1 MAEPPASWEQQDDD
15 NTTLSSTTF
24 KLGGLNVNATEF
36 VPTFGS
42 GFSLAP
48 KAPIVSQPTTAPK
61 TPPST
66 PVVPRHTTDEENKQ
80 TEPIIK
86 ADEVNIEQQVKE
98 PITTAGE
105 RDFDDFPD
113 EENESECSLIIS
125 CKYLNVNSIQN

>member
-48 KAPIVSQPTTAPK
+48 KAPIVSQPTAPK